1 MKGEK
6 AHNLVVSDNLK
17 ADRIKGHPLVYDG
30 NLVIDDR
37 LEEEGTVKFFENL
50 GGSVYMSMEPSAMEN
65 LVLIGS
71 AELEDLGGKK
81 LYMRKIFYEYG
92 YDELWDTIADWIS
105 YFADFYGFSFIFL
118 DLRKQA

>member
-6 AHNLVVSDNLK
+6 AHNLVVSNNLK
-17 ADRIKGHPLVYDG
+17 EDRIRGHAIAYERD
-30 NLVIDDR
+30 LVIDDR

-81 LYMRKIFYEYG
+81 LWARKIFYEYG

-105 YFADFYGFSFIFL
+105 HFADFYGFAFSFL

>member
-6 AHNLVVSDNLK
+6 AHNLVVGNNLK
-17 ADRIKGHPLVYDG
+17 EERIKGHSVAYEGD
-30 NLVIDDR
+30 LVIDDK

-50 GGSVYMSMEPSAMEN
+50 GGSVYMFMEPSVMEN
-65 LVLIGS
+65 LILIGS

-105 YFADFYGFSFIFL
+105 HFADFYGFAFSFL